1 MSNNVVCLSKNAPE
15 RTGRLFLMTHDVND
29 LFRLLSV
36 MEERQKNHQKDFEVF
51 KEEFKEKQKTLH
63 SRIDSLEQT
72 RTKWATG
79 ATVLFAL
86 GAASDQ
92 IFKAI
97 SSILTKV

>member
-1 MSNNVVCLSKNAPE
+1 MVARFPGMQRE
-15 RTGRLFLMTHDVND
+15 RQGRLFLMTHDVND

-36 MEERQKNHQKDFEVF
+36 MEERQKNHQRDFEQFKKDFND
-51 KEEFKEKQKTLH
+51 KQEAVVD
-63 SRIDSLEQT
+63 RIGSLEQT

-97 SSILTKV
+97 SAVLTK